1 MKRIALDMDGV
12 LADEFGHFAD
22 LYEKEKGIRI
32 RPEDAHGKRLL
43 QAFPGAGP
51 YIHEPGFFRHS
62 PVIAGSREVVEKLYN
77 TYDLYIV
84 SAAVEYPQ
92 SLTEKLEWLNE
103 HFSFIPW
110 QKIVFCGTKDIVAAD
125 IMIDDNFKNL
135 DPFSGQTLL
144 FTQPHNILADP
155 GRHRRVSNW
164 NEIAS
169 LLL

>member
-32 RPEDAHGKRLL
+32 LPEQAQGKKLL
-43 QAFPGAGP
+43 QAFPGAGN
-51 YIHEPGFFRHS
+51 YIHQPGFFRNS
-62 PVIAGSREVVEKLYN
+62 PVIPGSREVVEKLFN

-92 SLTEKLEWLNE
+92 SLTEKLEWLKE
-103 HFSFIPW
+103 HFPFIPW
-110 QKIVFCGTKDIVAAD
+110 QKIVFCGTKDIVSAD

-144 FTQPHNILADP
+144 FSQPHNYLADP
-155 GRHRRVSNW
+155 GRHRRVTDW
-164 NEIAS
+164 FEIETI
-169 LLL
+169 LL